1 MIRSV
6 APRCSRQHQPPSL
19 HMLPGEGG
27 TMHGKLRAL
36 RDRHDGEGDTH
47 SVLARSGA
55 GYVEARAFAPD
66 FLAWTVNG
74 YMPGPEIEKLRG
86 EDWIKFH
93 LRGVGNGAF
102 LFGEDRRV
110 DLTAPLGTLRFQ
122 PAGMD
127 ESHWYG
133 DAAAP
138 LWFTVYCK
146 RRSLMEELE
155 IPEESLPSGL
165 ARHVAGHSDAPFLTA
180 LPVFPALQRL
190 LRDVA
195 ELPVDGPLRPVY
207 LEAKA
212 TELVCLM
219 LQAGLPGAQGQ
230 ALSRRDR
237 DKAREAAAI
246 LANSLSAP
254 PSVPQLAS
262 ILGLNRTRLRL
273 IFKAEH
279 GRTITDFLTALR
291 LERAWQLLE
300 AGDLPVSQVGEA
312 VGYGYGA
319 NFATAFKR
327 HFGISPRAVQGRR
340 RPLSG

>member
-1 MIRSV
+1 MTDRL
-6 APRCSRQHQPPSL
+6 APWSSREEMPPGL
-19 HMLPGEGG
+19 RMPPGEGG
-27 TMHGKLRAL
+27 TMRGKLRAL
-36 RDRHDGEGDTH
+36 IDRHDGEGDGQ
-47 SVLARSGA
+47 SALARSGG
-55 GYVEARAFAPD
+55 GYVEGRAFAPD
-66 FLAWTVNG
+66 FLVWTVNG
-74 YMPGPEIEKLRG
+74 YMPGPDVEKLRG

-122 PAGMD
+122 PTGLD
-127 ESHWYG
+127 EGHWYG

-155 IPEESLPSGL
+155 IPEESLPPDL
-165 ARHVAGHSDAPFLTA
+165 ARHVAGSSDSPFLTA

-195 ELPVDGPLRPVY
+195 ELPVEGPLRPVY

-219 LQAGLPGAQGQ
+219 LQAALPDSRSQR
-230 ALSRRDR
+230 LSRRDQ
-237 DKAREAAAI
+237 DKAKEAAAI
-246 LANSLSAP
+246 LADRLAAP
-254 PSVPQLAS
+254 PSVPQLARM
-262 ILGLNRTRLRL
+262 LGLNRTRLRV
-273 IFKAEH
+273 IFKSEH
-279 GRTITDFLTALR
+279 GRTITDYLTDLR
-291 LERAWQLLE
+291 LERAWRLLE
-300 AGDLPVSQVGEA
+300 EGELPVSRVGES

-327 HFGISPRAVQGRR
+327 RFGVSPRAVTARRR
-340 RPLSG
+340 RPNG